1 MNTPTI
7 SQYAESVCHPY
18 GRFRTLGEPAV
29 ERDAYG
35 EPLLYA
41 GGNAAVF
48 KVWLAGRPYALK
60 CYTRPGKRNGM
71 LYAYLAARR
80 TPDAAALRSPVPT
93 RRTLHLWPGRRRGV
107 VRYRADRVGRRG
119 FAWIRRKESAPSPR
133 YGENGRPVPWFRRD
147 GCRTALHAVGTRRPE
162 TGEHHGRD

>member
-29 ERDAYG
+29 ERNAYG

-71 LYAYLAARR
+71 LYAYLAGRR
-80 TPDAAALRSPVPT
+80 TPLLCEVRYLPEELYIYGPDGEGAWYDTVLTEWADGDSLGYAVRRALHHRDTERMAALS
-93 RRTLHLWPGRRRGV
+93 
-107 VRYRADRVGRRG
+107 RG
-119 FAWIRRKESAPSPR
+119 FDAMVAALLSM
-133 YGENGRPVPWFRRD
+133 PWAHGD
-147 GCRTALHAVGTRRPE
+147 LKP
-162 TGEHHGRD
+162 GEHHGRD

>member
-80 TPDAAALRSPVPT
+80 RCSAKSGTYPKNSTSMA
-93 RRTLHLWPGRRRGV
+93 RTEKGR
-107 VRYRADRVGRRG
+107 
-119 FAWIRRKESAPSPR
+119 
-133 YGENGRPVPWFRRD
+133 
-147 GCRTALHAVGTRRPE
+147 GTIPC
-162 TGEHHGRD
+162 

>member
-71 LYAYLAARR
+71 LYAYLAGRR
-80 TPDAAALRSPVPT
+80 TPLA
-93 RRTLHLWPGRRRGV
+93 
-107 VRYRADRVGRRG
+107 RAFSSEVDTGSREENASNQNHR
-119 FAWIRRKESAPSPR
+119 APLLIPSEAER
-133 YGENGRPVPWFRRD
+133 
-147 GCRTALHAVGTRRPE
+147 L
-162 TGEHHGRD
+162 

>member
-80 TPDAAALRSPVPT
+80 TPL
-93 RRTLHLWPGRRRGV
+93 LCE
-107 VRYRADRVGRRG
+107 VRYLPEELYIYGPDGEGAWYDTVLTEWADGDSLGYAVRRALH
-119 FAWIRRKESAPSPR
+119 PR